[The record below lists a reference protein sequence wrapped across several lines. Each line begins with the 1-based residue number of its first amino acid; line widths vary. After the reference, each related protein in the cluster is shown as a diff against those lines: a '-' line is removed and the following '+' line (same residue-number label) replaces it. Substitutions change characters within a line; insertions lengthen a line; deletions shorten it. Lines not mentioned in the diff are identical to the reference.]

1 MARFGVQ
8 YGDEHAKAGFSAHLA
23 GVTLFPIQAVESMF
37 VFCVVV
43 WGTGLMLNTYP
54 EGSAFTFYVLIYG
67 AGRFYFEFG
76 RGDGERP
83 SLWGFS
89 EAQWTSLL
97 LVIAVICAEG
107 VDILPISLWHWMAL
121 LLLGVSII
129 FIATWRRLD
138 HWETY
143 ELLHPQHVWE
153 FVAILNHLDVPRQSS
168 GLHLNHSVRAIHVGQ
183 TSLGCRLSVGETMET
198 NRPIKHCTL
207 SKADGSLSIKTA
219 RLQARLIARLVAH
232 RGVYTIVKGSPGA
245 SRMR

>member
-1 MARFGVQ
+1 
-8 YGDEHAKAGFSAHLA
+8 
-23 GVTLFPIQAVESMF
+23 
-37 VFCVVV
+37 
-43 WGTGLMLNTYP
+43 
-54 EGSAFTFYVLIYG
+54 
-67 AGRFYFEFG
+67 
-76 RGDGERP
+76 
-83 SLWGFS
+83 LWGFS